1 MVIGTGLLAK
11 GLSSFNNDDENL
23 IFASGV
29 SNSQESNKFEFDRE
43 FQLLKVVGDKFSHM
57 RLVYFSTCSISDLSL
72 NNSFYINHKKN
83 IEKYIIEN
91 ISSYVVIRLPNVVG
105 FSDNPYTFFNYFKNK
120 ILFDEEILVQ
130 SDASRYLIDLRDI
143 VRLIPIILKDDVSL
157 NSIINMAFQNQMS
170 VIDIIKIYENVL
182 NLKAKVKIIPGGSS
196 YEIDNKLFLEILNSN
211 SIDCI
216 DNYNYSVLKFYLK

>member
-1 MVIGTGLLAK
+1 
-11 GLSSFNNDDENL
+11 
-23 IFASGV
+23 
-29 SNSQESNKFEFDRE
+29 
-43 FQLLKVVGDKFSHM
+43 
-57 RLVYFSTCSISDLSL
+57 L